1 MVLPFGW
8 SFNYFVNFSRDHL
21 LWTIGP
27 DTAQVSH
34 RHLILKHRYLL
45 IVNLLLSFL
54 RVSIRAWL
62 MHDLIHNSTN
72 LLLLAYSQLL
82 SNLLRLIRVHIQAL
96 FFTTGWLHKGWEL
109 GIFHEIAL
117 SFCAKHIRPT
127 FTVQKASQMLGFMR
141 CAQLYVIDPR
151 GNVHK
156 KSLWVAL
163 PYDLALKFYL
173 KFYFWLAMD
182 S

>member
-1 MVLPFGW
+1 MASSVCDSTKHNGLVTKLINFWRRRDENSQPSGPDHDLSDDIDHSAIW
-8 SFNYFVNFSRDHL
+8 PPFNYFVNFSRDHL

-96 FFTTGWLHKGWEL
+96 FFTTG
-109 GIFHEIAL
+109 
-117 SFCAKHIRPT
+117 
-127 FTVQKASQMLGFMR
+127 
-141 CAQLYVIDPR
+141 
-151 GNVHK
+151 
-156 KSLWVAL
+156 
-163 PYDLALKFYL
+163 
-173 KFYFWLAMD
+173 
-182 S
+182 